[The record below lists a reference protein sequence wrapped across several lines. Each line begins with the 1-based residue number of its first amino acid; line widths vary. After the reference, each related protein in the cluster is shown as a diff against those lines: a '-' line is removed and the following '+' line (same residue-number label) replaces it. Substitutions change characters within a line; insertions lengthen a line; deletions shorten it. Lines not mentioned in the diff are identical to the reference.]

1 MSENL
6 LQRFAQ
12 FIQLTNRNDTAVLA
26 YLCRYFICA
35 SDCCPVQCS
44 GVQRNLICGAK
55 KFKQKMQRSQR

>member
-26 YLCRYFICA
+26 YLCRYFELYLCI
-35 SDCCPVQCS
+35 SLLSSSVLWGS
-44 GVQRNLICGAK
+44 EEFNLWC
-55 KFKQKMQRSQR
+55 